1 MRSILKYKKVGKIK
15 LFLRLNKKNLL
26 HIQSISGNGVF
37 SRLNFGRFCILLVY
51 GYSAFPE

>member
-1 MRSILKYKKVGKIK
+1 MRSILKCKKVGKIK
-15 LFLRLNKKNLL
+15 LFLRLNKKDSL
-26 HIQSISGNGVF
+26 HIQNISGNGVF